1 MDFSFSEEQTLLR
14 NTVERFVQDNYE
26 FETRR
31 QMVASEEGRNPANYA
46 QLAEL
51 GILAAPFSEDHGGLG
66 YGATETMVVM
76 EELGKGLV
84 VDPYFPSI
92 VLGGGL
98 LRNAGGAVADE
109 VIPSVAAGE
118 DILAFAYAEPKGR
131 FNLADLE
138 TSAKA
143 DGGDYVINGHK
154 AVVIGAP
161 FATKLLVS
169 ARTSGGVR
177 DANGVSVFLV
187 DAKADGVSMRAYPTV
202 DGLRAAEVYF
212 ENVKV
217 PASAIVGELDNALPL
232 IEKVADEAIAALCA
246 EAIGAM
252 KVLTDTTVEY
262 SKTRVQ
268 FGQPIGK
275 FQVLQHRMA
284 DMFMAHEQ
292 STSMTYMVTMKLE
305 EDDKARAMAASAAK
319 VQIGKAGREVGQSAV
334 QIHGGMGMTDELNV
348 GHYFKRLTMIDAQF
362 GNVDYH
368 LKRYAT
374 LSKA

>member
-1 MDFSFSEEQTLLR
+1 MDFSFTEEQTLLR
-14 NTVERFVQDNYE
+14 NTVERFVLDNYE

-31 QMVASEEGRNPANYA
+31 QMTATEEGRNPANWA

-98 LRNAGGAVADE
+98 LRHGGGAIADE
-109 VIPSVAAGE
+109 VIPQVAMGE

-138 TSAKA
+138 TTAKA

-169 ARTSGGVR
+169 TRTSGGVR
-177 DANGVSVFLV
+177 DADGVTVFVV
-187 DAKADGVSMRAYPTV
+187 DAKADGVSIRSYPTV
-202 DGLRAAEVYF
+202 DGLRAGEVYF

-217 PASAIVGELDNALPL
+217 PANNIVGELDNGLPL
-232 IEKVADEAIAALCA
+232 IEQVADEAIAALSA
-246 EAIGAM
+246 EATGAM
-252 KVLTDTTVEY
+252 KVLTDATVEY

-268 FGQPIGK
+268 FGQAIGK

-292 STSMTYMVTMKLE
+292 STSMTYMVTMKLD
-305 EDDKARAMAASAAK
+305 EDAKTRGMAASAAK

-374 LSKA
+374 LSKS